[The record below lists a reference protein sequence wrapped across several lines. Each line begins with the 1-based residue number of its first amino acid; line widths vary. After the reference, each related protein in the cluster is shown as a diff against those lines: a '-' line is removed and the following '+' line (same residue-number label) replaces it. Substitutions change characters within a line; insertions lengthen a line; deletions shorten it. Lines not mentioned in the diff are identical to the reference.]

1 LELQSLGRKI
11 MTLMPNFI
19 SRRVAAK
26 RLLTAGAAGMAV
38 AATAEAV
45 PQPHMQLALRAL
57 NNAQAQL
64 DQAIPD
70 KAGHRVKA
78 IELVKTAIHEVEE
91 GIAAGDRP

>member
-1 LELQSLGRKI
+1 

-26 RLLTAGAAGMAV
+26 RMLAAGAAGMAV

-45 PQPHMQLALRAL
+45 PQPHMQTALRAL
-57 NNAQAQL
+57 RNAKGQL
-64 DQAIPD
+64 EMAIPD

-78 IELVKTAIHEVEE
+78 IELVDQAIRETEQ

>member
-1 LELQSLGRKI
+1 METNSGGQTT
-11 MTLMPNFI
+11 MLMPNFI

-45 PQPHMQLALRAL
+45 PQPHMQAGLRAL
-57 NNAQAQL
+57 RNAKAQL
-64 DQAIPD
+64 EMAIPD

-78 IELVKTAIHEVEE
+78 LELVNQAIAETEA
-91 GIAAGDRP
+91 GIAAGDKL

>member
-1 LELQSLGRKI
+1 

-26 RLLTAGAAGMAV
+26 RLLAAGAAGMAV

-45 PQPHMQLALRAL
+45 PQPHMQAALRAL
-57 NNAQAQL
+57 NNAQEQL
-64 DQAIPD
+64 EKAIPD

-78 IELVKTAIHEVEE
+78 MELVKQAIRETEE
-91 GIAAGDRP
+91 GIAAGDRA

>member
-1 LELQSLGRKI
+1 

-45 PQPHMQLALRAL
+45 PQPHMQAALRAL

-64 DQAIPD
+64 EQAFAD

-78 IELVKTAIHEVEE
+78 MELVKGAIHEVEE
-91 GIAAGDRP
+91 GIAAGDHP

>member
-1 LELQSLGRKI
+1 

-45 PQPHMQLALRAL
+45 PQPHMQAALRAL
-57 NNAQAQL
+57 RNAKVQL
-64 DQAIPD
+64 EMAVPD

-78 IELVKTAIHEVEE
+78 VELVNNAIAETEA
-91 GIAAGDRP
+91 GIAAGDKL

>member
-1 LELQSLGRKI
+1 

-45 PQPHMQLALRAL
+45 PQPHMQAALRAL
-57 NNAQAQL
+57 NTAYGQFEA
-64 DQAIPD
+64 AIPD

-78 IELVKTAIHEVEE
+78 MELVKQAIRETEE
-91 GIAAGDRP
+91 GIAAGNKE

>member
-1 LELQSLGRKI
+1 

-38 AATAEAV
+38 AATAEAI
-45 PQPHMQLALRAL
+45 PQPHMKAALRAL
-57 NNAQAQL
+57 NTAQAQL
-64 DQAIPD
+64 EAAVPD

-78 IELVKTAIHEVEE
+78 MELVRQAIRETEE
-91 GIAAGDRP
+91 GIAAGDRA